1 MNRMSAATSRRHGNG
16 PVVRRRHAVLSTA
29 LLCAAL
35 AACNAGAP
43 AADVAQAAPSAGAA
57 TPASASPPAAS
68 ATPADAAPGP
78 RADAFVLPGVID
90 AAATL
95 ATLRAAYGAANVVP
109 GEVPGAEGET
119 AQGAMLFPDDPARR
133 ATVYLEGERVDSV
146 RVSDPGSRWALADG
160 ITVGMPLS
168 ELVRR
173 NGKPIVFSGMDWD
186 YGGTIS
192 SWNGGALDPAR
203 SPGTWRSIRLGTRA
217 DIGNR
222 PYPLGDEEFSS
233 TDAKF
238 PALGTDL
245 VVGEIGVSFDHG
257 EGENKQDAAPGGD
270 G

>member
-1 MNRMSAATSRRHGNG
+1 MNRMSAATSRRHGNRAVG
-16 PVVRRRHAVLSTA
+16 RPMHAVLSIA
-29 LLCAAL
+29 LLGAAL
-35 AACNAGAP
+35 AACNADAP
-43 AADVAQAAPSAGAA
+43 AAGAAHPAPAARAATQVSAPPPA
-57 TPASASPPAAS
+57 TPATPAA
-68 ATPADAAPGP
+68 AAPGP

-133 ATVYLEGERVDSV
+133 ATVYLDGERVDSV
-146 RVSDPGSRWALADG
+146 RVSDPGSRWTLADG

-173 NGKPIVFSGMDWD
+173 NGKPIVFYGMDWD

-192 SWNGGALDPAR
+192 SWNGGTLDPAR
-203 SPGTWRSIRLGTRA
+203 SPGAWRSIRLGARA
-217 DIGNR
+217 DIGST
-222 PYPLGDEEFSS
+222 PYPLGDGEFSS

-257 EGENKQDAAPGGD
+257 DGEGEQDTASDSD